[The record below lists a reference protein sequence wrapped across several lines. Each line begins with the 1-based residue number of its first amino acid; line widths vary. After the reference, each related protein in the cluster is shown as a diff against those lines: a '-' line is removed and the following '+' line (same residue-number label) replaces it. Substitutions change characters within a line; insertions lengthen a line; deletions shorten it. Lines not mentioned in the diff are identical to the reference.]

1 MTRSVTFSILYLE
14 INKEVFK
21 MNEYIDRS
29 MGFDWV
35 RPSCVNRTE
44 EPKEKEPEFSAPRI
58 EIENGELV
66 IKQKETK

>member
-1 MTRSVTFSILYLE
+1 
-14 INKEVFK
+14 
-21 MNEYIDRS
+21 MNEYVDRS

-35 RPSCVNRTE
+35 KKSERPCDYSTIDHTE
-44 EPKEKEPEFSAPRI
+44 NKTEPEFSAPRI

>member
-1 MTRSVTFSILYLE
+1 
-14 INKEVFK
+14 
-21 MNEYIDRS
+21 MNEYVDRS

-35 RPSCVNRTE
+35 KKSERPCDYSTIEHTE
-44 EPKEKEPEFSAPRI
+44 TKSEPEFSAPRI

>member
-1 MTRSVTFSILYLE
+1 MH
-14 INKEVFK
+14 
-21 MNEYIDRS
+21 EYIDRS

>member
-1 MTRSVTFSILYLE
+1 
-14 INKEVFK
+14 
-21 MNEYIDRS
+21 MNEFVDRS

-35 RPSCVNRTE
+35 KKSERPCDYSTKEHTE
-44 EPKEKEPEFSAPRI
+44 TKSEPEFSAPRI